1 MAAPPQLIGETLGRY
16 RVLEQI
22 GAGGMGVVYRAHDE
36 QLERDVAIK
45 VLPSGTLANETV
57 RKRFRME
64 ALALAKLNHPNI
76 ATIFEFNTQNQ
87 TDYLAT
93 EYISGMGL
101 DLRLAGAALP
111 EKEVI
116 TLGMQLAQ
124 GLANAH
130 EQGIVH
136 RDLKPA
142 NLRLTSDGR
151 LKILDFGLAQ
161 LMPKA
166 SPSGLTVTLT
176 VSQEIS
182 GTLPYMAPEQLRGE
196 NADAR
201 TDIWAAGA
209 VIYEMATGKRPFE
222 EKVPTALAGEILYK
236 APVPPRKLRP
246 ALSRSIEN
254 VILKCLDKDPA
265 KRYQSVQELARDLE
279 RLSTG
284 TARIPRSQRAWLL
297 AGSGTLAVVLGL
309 SAFWYLTQMRGPRTA
324 SAAIRR
330 SVAVLGFQ
338 NLSGRTD
345 LAWIST
351 ALAEMLSTELAAGG
365 KLRTVPGEKISEVK
379 IGMSLPDTDSFGQE
393 TLSKIGKN
401 LSSDDVVLGSYIP
414 LTGDQIRLDVRLQD
428 TADGATLLA
437 VSEKGSA
444 SQLDGLVERAGS
456 ELREKLGVGD
466 VAAGK
471 VDAVRASFP
480 RNPEAARFYSDG
492 LNKARTFDNLAAR
505 DLFEKSIAIEPDFP
519 LVHSALSMSWRALGH
534 DQDSKDEARKALD
547 LSAALSEEDRLAVE
561 AQYHVAGKEWSK
573 GAEIYRTL
581 LRQYPDN
588 VEYGLR
594 LAEAQTWG
602 GAPKDAVATLSGL
615 RKLPP
620 PLGQDPRID
629 LAEAIAQGASGLGD
643 FKISVQAAAAAAQ
656 KADAMGD
663 RLLAAHATYWEG
675 RGISDLGDLQPALDK
690 LLEAQRL
697 AAQLGDR
704 GGEALALSA
713 IGFVYL
719 SEGKLDLAMQ
729 TTQSALKMAREISQ
743 GENTADTLFTLAL
756 IYQAQGAL
764 EHSRRTFEEA
774 LAVYRR
780 VGDQP
785 GITQTQ
791 ATNAS
796 VLAHQLRLV
805 EGRRDLERSL
815 ADHLQYGRKD
825 AILQL
830 GPDLVQVAIAVGD
843 IPSAERL
850 AQQILS
856 SAQEM
861 GSSTAYGLGAVAQ
874 VNWIRDDLAGARSK
888 LEEALRL
895 ASKEQAEGDVA
906 WWQAQVALVAAD
918 AGHMEEAESLARKAL
933 SLVLKQNS
941 PMNQLWALST
951 LADILLREKKYKEAI
966 PLGAECD
973 AIASKSEDKWA
984 ISGYVPTAIK
994 IRAAEGKPAI
1004 QYGETL
1010 LAEYSR
1016 AGCVEC
1022 QFNTRLA
1029 LGEVEM
1035 NSGKA
1040 TAGRVRLS
1048 SLEKDARDRG
1058 FLLIAR
1064 QAANLQRL
1072 R

>member
-1 MAAPPQLIGETLGRY
+1 M
-16 RVLEQI
+16 
-22 GAGGMGVVYRAHDE
+22 VYRAHDE

-45 VLPSGTLANETV
+45 VLPAGTLANETV

-101 DLRLAGAALP
+101 DLKLAGAELP

-166 SPSGLTVTLT
+166 SSSGLTVTLT

-209 VIYEMATGKRPFE
+209 VIYEMATGKRPFD
-222 EKVPTALAGEILYK
+222 EKVPTALAGDILYK
-236 APVPPRKLRP
+236 APVPPRRLRP

-284 TARIPRSQRAWLL
+284 TGRISRRAWLL
-297 AGSGTLAVVLGL
+297 AGSVTLAVVLGL
-309 SAFWYLTQMRGPRTA
+309 SLSWYLTQMRGPRTA
-324 SAAIRR
+324 SASIRR

-351 ALAEMLSTELAAGG
+351 ALAEMLRTELAAGG

-444 SQLDGLVERAGS
+444 SQLDDLVERAGS

-466 VAAGK
+466 LAAGK

-547 LSAALSEEDRLAVE
+547 LSAALSEEDRLSVE
-561 AQYHVAGKEWSK
+561 AQYDVAGKEWSK

-602 GAPKDAVATLSGL
+602 GAPKDAVATLSAL

-643 FKISVQAAAAAAQ
+643 YKISVQAAAAAAQ
-656 KADAMGD
+656 KAEAMGD
-663 RLLAAHATYWEG
+663 RLLAAHAIYWEG
-675 RGISDLGDLQPALDK
+675 RGISNLGDLPQALDK
-690 LLEAQRL
+690 LLEAQRM

-704 GGEALALSA
+704 GGEALALSI
-713 IGFVYL
+713 IGWIYQD
-719 SEGKLDLAMQ
+719 EGELDLAMQ

-764 EHSRRTFEEA
+764 EQSHRTFEEA
-774 LAVYRR
+774 LAVYRQ

-791 ATNAS
+791 ATNGS

-805 EGRRDLERSL
+805 EGRRDLKRSL
-815 ADHLQYGRKD
+815 AEHLQYGRKD

-830 GPDLVQVAIAVGD
+830 GPDLVQIAIAVGD

-856 SAQEM
+856 SAQET
-861 GSSTAYGLGAVAQ
+861 GASTVSGLGAVAQ
-874 VNWIRDDLAGARSK
+874 VSWTKDDLAGARSK

-895 ASKEQAEGDVA
+895 ASKEEAEANVA
-906 WWQAQVALVAAD
+906 WWQAQIALVAAD
-918 AGHMEEAESLARKAL
+918 AGHLEEAEPLARKAL
-933 SLVLKQNS
+933 SAVVKQNS
-941 PMNQLWALST
+941 PMNKLWALST

-984 ISGYVPTAIK
+984 VSGYVPIAIR
-994 IRAAEGKPAI
+994 IRAAEGKSAI
-1004 QYGETL
+1004 EYGETL

-1048 SLEKDARDRG
+1048 SLEKDARDQG

>member
-1 MAAPPQLIGETLGRY
+1 MAAPTQLTGQTLGRY

-22 GAGGMGVVYRAHDE
+22 GAGGMGLVYRAHDE

-101 DLRLAGAALP
+101 DLKLAGAELP
-111 EKEVI
+111 LKEVI

-166 SPSGLTVTLT
+166 SSSGLTVTLT
-176 VSQEIS
+176 LSQEIS

-222 EKVPTALAGEILYK
+222 EKVPTALAGDILYK
-236 APVPPRKLRP
+236 TPVPPRRLRS
-246 ALSRSIEN
+246 ALSRGMEN

-265 KRYQSVQELARDLE
+265 KRYQSVRELARDLE

-284 TARIPRSQRAWLL
+284 RARFSRSHRAWQL
-297 AGSGTLAVVLGL
+297 AGSATLAVVFVL
-309 SAFWYLTQMRGPRTA
+309 SAFWYLTHGPRTA
-324 SAAIRR
+324 SASIRR

-351 ALAEMLSTELAAGG
+351 ALAEMLRTELAAGG

-414 LTGDQIRLDVRLQD
+414 LMGDQIRLDLRLQD

-444 SQLDGLVERAGS
+444 SQLDDLVERAGS

-471 VDAVRASFP
+471 VNAIRASFP

-505 DLFEKSIAIEPDFP
+505 DLFEKSIAVEPDFP

-547 LSAALSEEDRLAVE
+547 LAAALPEEDRLAVE

-602 GAPKDAVATLSGL
+602 GAPKDAVATLAAL

-656 KADAMGD
+656 KANAMGD

-675 RGISDLGDLQPALDK
+675 RGTSDLGDLQPALDK
-690 LLEAQRL
+690 LLEAQHL

-719 SEGKLDLAMQ
+719 SEDKLDLAMQ

-764 EHSRRTFEEA
+764 EQSHRTFEEA
-774 LAVYRR
+774 LVVYRQ

-785 GITQTQ
+785 GIIQTQ

-805 EGRRDLERSL
+805 EGRRDLEHGL
-815 ADHLQYGRKD
+815 AEHLQYGRKD

-830 GPDLVQVAIAVGD
+830 GPDLVPVAIAVGD
-843 IPSAERL
+843 IPSAEKL

-861 GSSTAYGLGAVAQ
+861 GSSTVYGLGAVAQ
-874 VNWIRDDLAGARSK
+874 VNWTRDDLAGARSK
-888 LEEALRL
+888 FEEALRL
-895 ASKEQAEGDVA
+895 ASKEQSESNVA
-906 WWQAQVALVAAD
+906 WWQAQIALVAAD
-918 AGHMEEAESLARKAL
+918 AGHLEEAEPLARKAL
-933 SLVLKQNS
+933 STVVQQNS
-941 PMNQLWALST
+941 PMDQLWALTT

-966 PLGAECD
+966 PLGARCD

-984 ISGYVPTAIK
+984 VSGYVPIAIR
-994 IRAAEGKPAI
+994 IRAAESKPAI
-1004 QYGETL
+1004 EYGETL
-1010 LAEYSR
+1010 LAEYAK
-1016 AGCVEC
+1016 AGCMEC
-1022 QFNTRLA
+1022 QLNTRLA

-1035 NSGKA
+1035 NFGKA
-1040 TAGRVRLS
+1040 TAGRVRLG
-1048 SLEKDARDRG
+1048 SLEKDARDQG

-1064 QAANLQRL
+1064 QAADLQRL